1 MALTDE
7 DVARIADEMERR
19 MSKRDEKPSH
29 ASYGGNGRYTFED
42 GLGDVYD
49 LGDYMRRPAVIDM
62 TDDGCGCFY
71 LIFNEQG
78 MVSHWLGNYGAE
90 KDFDEMVEFI
100 TDELTGEFKITEF

>member
-1 MALTDE
+1 MVVTLLRMAS
-7 DVARIADEMERR
+7 V
-19 MSKRDEKPSH
+19 
-29 ASYGGNGRYTFED
+29 TFTIF
-42 GLGDVYD
+42 
-49 LGDYMRRPAVIDM
+49 GDYMRRPAVIGM

-78 MVSHWLGNYGAE
+78 MASHWLGNYGAE